1 MKIPPYNSPGSLLPS
16 RLRKFDG
23 LLRSDR
29 GAVAMEFVIVV
40 PMMLLLLLGFTE
52 MYLYMRAVSLVEHT
66 AFTLADS
73 IGQMPQVI
81 NDSSTTNSNNL
92 GSIWSAATLLAAP
105 NTLQGQ
111 GGVILTSICDSTT
124 KPCGTSAPLTQS
136 MASGTPSIYW
146 QAKAPWTQSGMT
158 SKITSTNILPPTWPF
173 RNGDSAIVV
182 EIFYSYNPF
191 SMTSTFWANAPGTQ
205 TIYERVYV
213 RQRYGQ
219 ALSLS
224 AAQ

>member
-1 MKIPPYNSPGSLLPS
+1 MKS
-16 RLRKFDG
+16 RLLDILDSRRSRWPRRFEG
-23 LLRSDR
+23 LLSSDR
-29 GAVAMEFVIVV
+29 GAVMFEFVIVV
-40 PMMLLLLLGFTE
+40 PMMLFILLGFTE

-81 NDSSTTNSNNL
+81 NDTSTSNANNL

-105 NTLQGQ
+105 NALQAQ
-111 GGVILTSICDSTT
+111 GGVIVTSICDLTT
-124 KPCGTSAPLTQS
+124 TPCGVTQPLTQS
-136 MASGTPSIYW
+136 MLPGVPKIYW
-146 QAKAPWTQSGMT
+146 QAQAPWTQSGMT
-158 SKITSTNILPPTWPF
+158 SKITSTNILPSSWPF

-182 EIFYSYNPF
+182 EVFMKYTPF
-191 SMTSTFWANAPGTQ
+191 SMTLNFWASAPGTQ

-219 ALSLS
+219 ALTL
-224 AAQ
+224 AAAS